1 MVLILVILYQGKIV
15 IFVKKAHEVV
25 TLEFV
30 CCIGGSD
37 AVIGCDGGVI
47 GKFSRFGLGWFGFG
61 SWGGFS
67 WVCVAGVGRSCVTD
81 SFSNW

>member
-47 GKFSRFGLGWFGFG
+47 GKFSRFGLGWFRFG
-61 SWGGFS
+61 SWDVGFPGFVS
-67 WVCVAGVGRSCVTD
+67 RGLAGVV
-81 SFSNW
+81 